1 MKEAEQT
8 QVMQQLK
15 RRIREGVAKG
25 TAVAEGAD
33 AEGTADAEGS
43 HPLVGSPLATPPV
56 FPDAQG
62 SLPLILPAGSPLA
75 PPFVFPE
82 AQGSLPLV
90 PPAGSLWA
98 AHYPGT
104 PAKRARLE

>member
-1 MKEAEQT
+1 MLEFCQIQLQIQKQMQNLCGQMAVEQT

-15 RRIREGVAKG
+15 RRIREGVAAG

-56 FPDAQG
+56 FRLHRAL
-62 SLPLILPAGSPLA
+62 SL
-75 PPFVFPE
+75 
-82 AQGSLPLV
+82 
-90 PPAGSLWA
+90 
-98 AHYPGT
+98 
-104 PAKRARLE
+104 